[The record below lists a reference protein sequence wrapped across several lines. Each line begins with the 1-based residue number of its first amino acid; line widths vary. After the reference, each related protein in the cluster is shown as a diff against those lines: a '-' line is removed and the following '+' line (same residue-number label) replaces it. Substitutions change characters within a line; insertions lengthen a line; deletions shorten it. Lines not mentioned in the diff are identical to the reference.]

1 MDNIIRDERQREEAC
16 CKRLLPKYICLP
28 MSLPVEML
36 VHYHKA
42 TGLCYSVDADRRVAC
57 LTSPFADEDV

>member
-1 MDNIIRDERQREEAC
+1 MHNTIEGERKREGDC
-16 CKRLLPKYICLP
+16 CKKFLPKHICLP
-28 MSLPVEML
+28 LSLPVEML

-42 TGLCYSVDADRRVAC
+42 TGLCYSVDADRRIAC